1 MNSTPLS
8 TGRILGFWTPLMGT
22 WLLMAVDGPLLTALI
37 ARMAHAELNLAA
49 YGVAFSFALVAE
61 APITGR

>member
-1 MNSTPLS
+1 
-8 TGRILGFWTPLMGT
+8 MGT